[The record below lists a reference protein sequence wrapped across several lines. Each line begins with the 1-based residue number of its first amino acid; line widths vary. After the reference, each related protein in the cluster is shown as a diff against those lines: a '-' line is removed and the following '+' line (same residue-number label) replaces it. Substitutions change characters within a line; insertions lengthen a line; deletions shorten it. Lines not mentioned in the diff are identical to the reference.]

1 MQKYK
6 KGSKKLLNAWVSYD
20 WANSVYPLVIST
32 AIFPIYYGTLT
43 DDYIAFLGHSF
54 KNTALIS
61 YITAFAFVILVFL
74 SPLLSGIADYTGGKK
89 NFMKFFCY
97 SGSIACI
104 GLYWF
109 DLNTLNLSLTYYF
122 IALIG
127 FWASLVF
134 YNSYLPEIAYPEQQ
148 DKVSAKGYAMGY
160 LGSVVLLLINLI
172 MINFP
177 DLFGIIDS
185 NGVVAEIKAMKISF
199 IMVGV
204 WWFLFSQYTFYYLP
218 GRKYY
223 KQIRL
228 SDGAYK
234 KDSNV
239 IFSGFQELKSVWDE
253 LKDNQTLKTFLTA
266 FFIYSI
272 ALQTVILVATYF
284 GEAEISWDE
293 GEKTGG
299 LILSILL
306 IQLIAVVG
314 AILSAKM
321 SDKIGNL
328 KTLIILNIIWALI
341 CIFAYYVETSTEFYI
356 AAGFVG
362 LVMGGIQALSR
373 STFSKLIPAT
383 TKTTS
388 YFSFYD
394 ISQKLSIVVGM
405 TLFATI
411 DQITGSMRN
420 SILLFFIFFVAGAII
435 LIKLNKKTTL
445 NSSIG
450 IDIE

>member
-1 MQKYK
+1 MKKYK
-6 KGSKKLLNAWVSYD
+6 KGSKKLLNAWVIYD

-32 AIFPIYYGTLT
+32 AIFPIFYGMIT
-43 DDYIAFLGHSF
+43 DDYITFLGYSF

-89 NFMKFFCY
+89 FFMKFFCY
-97 SGSIACI
+97 SGSFACI
-104 GLYWF
+104 LLYWF
-109 DLNTLNLSLTYYF
+109 DIDNLNSSLVYYF

-160 LGSVVLLLINLI
+160 IGSVILLLVNLI
-172 MINFP
+172 MINYP
-177 DLFGIIDS
+177 EHFGIIDS

-204 WWFLFSQYTFYYLP
+204 WWFLFSQYTFYNLP

-223 KQIRL
+223 KQLRL
-228 SDGAYK
+228 NNNPSIENK
-234 KDSNV
+234 NL
-239 IFSGFQELKSVWDE
+239 IFSGFHELKVVWDE
-253 LKDNQTLKTFLTA
+253 LKNNQTLKVFLTA

-284 GEAEISWDE
+284 GEAEINWNE
-293 GEKTGG
+293 GEKTFG

-314 AILSAKM
+314 AILSAKI
-321 SDKIGNL
+321 SERIGNL
-328 KTLIILNIIWALI
+328 RTLISLNIIWALI
-341 CIFAYYVETSTEFYI
+341 CVFGYYIETPTEFYI
-356 AAGFVG
+356 AAGLVG

-373 STFSKLIPAT
+373 STFSKFIPPT
-383 TKTTS
+383 TNNTS

-394 ISQKLSIVVGM
+394 VSQKLSIVIGM

-420 SILLFFIFFVAGAII
+420 SILVFFVFFVVGAII
-435 LIKLNKKTTL
+435 LVKLNKK
-445 NSSIG
+445 IA
-450 IDIE
+450 

>member
-1 MQKYK
+1 MQKHK

-43 DDYIAFLGHSF
+43 DDYITFLGHSF

-218 GRKYY
+218 GRKHY

>member
-1 MQKYK
+1 MKKYK
-6 KGSKKLLNAWVSYD
+6 KGSKKLLNAWVIYD

-32 AIFPIYYGTLT
+32 AIFPIFYGMVTE
-43 DDYIAFLGHSF
+43 DYITFLGYSF

-89 NFMKFFCY
+89 FFMKFFCY
-97 SGSIACI
+97 SGSFACI
-104 GLYWF
+104 LLYWF
-109 DLNTLNLSLTYYF
+109 DIDNLNSSLVYYF

-160 LGSVVLLLINLI
+160 IGSVILLLVNLI
-172 MINFP
+172 MINYP
-177 DLFGIIDS
+177 EHFGIIDS

-204 WWFLFSQYTFYYLP
+204 WWFLFSQYTFYNLP

-223 KQIRL
+223 KQLRL
-228 SDGAYK
+228 NNNPSIENK
-234 KDSNV
+234 NL
-239 IFSGFQELKSVWDE
+239 IFSGFHELKVVWDE
-253 LKDNQTLKTFLTA
+253 LKNNQTLKVFLTA

-284 GEAEISWDE
+284 GEAEISWNE
-293 GEKTGG
+293 GEKTFG

-314 AILSAKM
+314 AILSAKI
-321 SDKIGNL
+321 SERIGNL
-328 KTLIILNIIWALI
+328 RTLISLNIIWALI
-341 CIFAYYVETSTEFYI
+341 CVFGYYIETPTEFYI
-356 AAGFVG
+356 AAGLVG

-373 STFSKLIPAT
+373 STFSKFIPST
-383 TKTTS
+383 INNTS

-394 ISQKLSIVVGM
+394 VSQKLSIVIGM

-420 SILLFFIFFVAGAII
+420 SILVFFVFFVVGAII
-435 LIKLNKKTTL
+435 LVKLNKK
-445 NSSIG
+445 IA
-450 IDIE
+450 

>member
-1 MQKYK
+1 MKKYK
-6 KGSKKLLNAWVSYD
+6 KGSKKLLNAWAIYD

-32 AIFPIYYGTLT
+32 AIFPIFYGIIT
-43 DDYIAFLGHSF
+43 DDYITFLGYSF

-89 NFMKFFCY
+89 FFMKFFCY
-97 SGSIACI
+97 SGSFACI
-104 GLYWF
+104 LLYWF
-109 DLNTLNLSLTYYF
+109 DIDNLNSSLVYYF

-160 LGSVVLLLINLI
+160 IGSVILLLVNLI
-172 MINFP
+172 MINYP
-177 DLFGIIDS
+177 ELFGIIDS

-199 IMVGV
+199 IMVGF
-204 WWFLFSQYTFYYLP
+204 WWFLFSQYTFYNLP
-218 GRKYY
+218 GREYY
-223 KQIRL
+223 KQLRL
-228 SDGAYK
+228 NNNSSIENK
-234 KDSNV
+234 NL
-239 IFSGFQELKSVWDE
+239 IFSGFHELKVVWDE
-253 LKDNQTLKTFLTA
+253 LKNNQILKVFLIA

-284 GEAEISWDE
+284 GEAEINWNE
-293 GEKTGG
+293 GEKTFG

-306 IQLIAVVG
+306 IQLIAVIG
-314 AILSAKM
+314 AILSAKI
-321 SDKIGNL
+321 SERIGNL
-328 KTLIILNIIWALI
+328 KTLISLNIIWALI
-341 CIFAYYVETSTEFYI
+341 CVFGYYVETSTEFYI
-356 AAGFVG
+356 AAGLVG

-373 STFSKLIPAT
+373 STFSKFIPST
-383 TKTTS
+383 TNNTS

-394 ISQKLSIVVGM
+394 VSQKLSIVIGM

-420 SILLFFIFFVAGAII
+420 SILVFLVFFVAGAII
-435 LIKLNKKTTL
+435 LAKLDKKIT
-445 NSSIG
+445 
-450 IDIE
+450 

>member
-1 MQKYK
+1 MKKYK
-6 KGSKKLLNAWVSYD
+6 KGSKKLLNAWAIYD

-32 AIFPIYYGTLT
+32 AIFPIYYGIIT
-43 DDYIAFLGHSF
+43 DDYINFLGYSF

-61 YITAFAFVILVFL
+61 YVTAFAFVILVFL
-74 SPLLSGIADYTGGKK
+74 SPLLSGIADYTGRKK
-89 NFMKFFCY
+89 FFMKVFCY
-97 SGSIACI
+97 SGSAACI
-104 GLYWF
+104 LLYWF
-109 DLNTLNLSLTYYF
+109 EIDNLSLSLLYYF

-134 YNSYLPEIAYPEQQ
+134 YNSYLPEIATPEQQ
-148 DKVSAKGYAMGY
+148 DRISAKGYAMGY
-160 LGSVVLLLINLI
+160 VGSVILLLVNLI

-177 DLFGIIDS
+177 EYFGISDS
-185 NGVVAEIKAMKISF
+185 NGVVAEIKAMKLSF

-204 WWFLFSQYTFYYLP
+204 WWFVFSQYSFYYLP

-223 KQIRL
+223 NAQKSLDNSSIN
-228 SDGAYK
+228 K
-234 KDSNV
+234 KSV
-239 IFSGFQELKSVWDE
+239 IFSGFHELKTVWDQ
-253 LKDNQTLKTFLTA
+253 LKNNQILKTFLLA

-284 GEAEISWDE
+284 GEAEISWGE
-293 GEKTGG
+293 GEKTFG

-306 IQLIAVVG
+306 IQLLAMFG
-314 AILSAKM
+314 ALVSAKI

-341 CIFAYYVETSTEFYI
+341 CVFGYYIESSTEFYV
-356 AAGFVG
+356 AAGLVG

-373 STFSKLIPAT
+373 STFSKLIPNT
-383 TKTTS
+383 TNNTS

-394 ISQKLSIVVGM
+394 VSQKLSIVIGM

-420 SILLFFIFFVAGAII
+420 SILLFLVFFVLGALI
-435 LIKLNKKTTL
+435 LIRLNKK
-445 NSSIG
+445 
-450 IDIE
+450 IEYNNLLA

>member
-43 DDYIAFLGHSF
+43 DDYITFLGHSF

-109 DLNTLNLSLTYYF
+109 NLNNLNLSLTYYF

-284 GEAEISWDE
+284 GEAEISWNE

-394 ISQKLSIVVGM
+394 ISQKLSIVTGM

-420 SILLFFIFFVAGAII
+420 SILLFFVFFVAGAII

-445 NSSIG
+445 NPSIG

>member
-1 MQKYK
+1 MKKYK
-6 KGSKKLLNAWVSYD
+6 KGSKKLLNAWAIYD

-32 AIFPIYYGTLT
+32 AIFPIFYGIITE
-43 DDYIAFLGHSF
+43 DYITFLGYSF

-89 NFMKFFCY
+89 FFMKFFCY
-97 SGSIACI
+97 SGSFACI
-104 GLYWF
+104 LLYWF
-109 DLNTLNLSLTYYF
+109 DIDNLNSSLVYYF

-134 YNSYLPEIAYPEQQ
+134 YNSYLPEIAHPEQQ

-160 LGSVVLLLINLI
+160 IGSVILLLVNLI
-172 MINFP
+172 MINYP
-177 DLFGIIDS
+177 DYFGITDS

-204 WWFLFSQYTFYYLP
+204 WWFLFSQYTFYHLP
-218 GRKYY
+218 GKKYY
-223 KQIRL
+223 KQLRL
-228 SDGAYK
+228 NNNSTIENK
-234 KDSNV
+234 NL
-239 IFSGFQELKSVWDE
+239 IFSGFHELKIVWDE
-253 LKDNQTLKTFLTA
+253 LKNNQILKVFLTA

-284 GEAEISWDE
+284 GEAEISWNE
-293 GEKTGG
+293 GEKTFG

-314 AILSAKM
+314 AILSAKI
-321 SDKIGNL
+321 SERIGNL
-328 KTLIILNIIWALI
+328 KTLISLNIIWALI
-341 CIFAYYVETSTEFYI
+341 CVFGYYIETSTEFYI
-356 AAGFVG
+356 AAGLVG

-373 STFSKLIPAT
+373 STFSKFIPST
-383 TKTTS
+383 TNNTS

-394 ISQKLSIVVGM
+394 VSQKLSIVIGM

-420 SILLFFIFFVAGAII
+420 SILVFLMFFVAGAII
-435 LIKLNKKTTL
+435 LARLNKKIT
-445 NSSIG
+445 
-450 IDIE
+450 

>member
-43 DDYIAFLGHSF
+43 DDYITFLGHSF

-74 SPLLSGIADYTGGKK
+74 SPLLSGIADYTGEKK

-445 NSSIG
+445 NPSIG

>member
-1 MQKYK
+1 MKKYK
-6 KGSKKLLNAWVSYD
+6 KGSKKLLNAWIVYD

-32 AIFPIYYGTLT
+32 AIFPIFYGMVTE
-43 DDYIAFLGHSF
+43 DYITFLGYSF

-89 NFMKFFCY
+89 IFMKFFCY
-97 SGSIACI
+97 SGSFACI
-104 GLYWF
+104 LLYWF
-109 DLNTLNLSLTYYF
+109 DIDNLNSSLVYYF

-134 YNSYLPEIAYPEQQ
+134 YNSYLPEIAYLEQQ
-148 DKVSAKGYAMGY
+148 DKVSARGYAMGY
-160 LGSVVLLLINLI
+160 IGSVILLLVNLI
-172 MINFP
+172 MINYP
-177 DLFGIIDS
+177 EHFGIIDS
-185 NGVVAEIKAMKISF
+185 NGVVAEIKAMKMSF

-204 WWFLFSQYTFYYLP
+204 WWFLFSQYTFYNLP

-223 KQIRL
+223 KQLRL
-228 SDGAYK
+228 K
-234 KDSNV
+234 KNSSIENKNL
-239 IFSGFQELKSVWDE
+239 IFSGFHELKVVWDE
-253 LKDNQTLKTFLTA
+253 LKNNQTLKVFLTA

-284 GEAEISWDE
+284 GEAEINWNE
-293 GEKTGG
+293 GEKTFG

-314 AILSAKM
+314 AILSAKI
-321 SDKIGNL
+321 SERIGNL
-328 KTLIILNIIWALI
+328 RTLISLNIIWALI
-341 CIFAYYVETSTEFYI
+341 CVFGYYIETPTEFYI
-356 AAGFVG
+356 AAGLVG

-373 STFSKLIPAT
+373 STFSKFIPPT
-383 TKTTS
+383 TNNTS

-394 ISQKLSIVVGM
+394 VSQKLSIVIGM

-420 SILLFFIFFVAGAII
+420 SILVFLVFFVAGAII
-435 LIKLNKKTTL
+435 LVRLNKK
-445 NSSIG
+445 IA
-450 IDIE
+450 

>member
-1 MQKYK
+1 MKKYK
-6 KGSKKLLNAWVSYD
+6 KGSKKLLNAWVIYD

-32 AIFPIYYGTLT
+32 AIFPIFYGMIT
-43 DDYIAFLGHSF
+43 DDYITFLGYSF

-89 NFMKFFCY
+89 FFMKFFCY
-97 SGSIACI
+97 SGSFACI
-104 GLYWF
+104 LLYWF
-109 DLNTLNLSLTYYF
+109 DIDNLNSSLVYYF

-160 LGSVVLLLINLI
+160 IGSVILLLVNLI
-172 MINFP
+172 MINYP
-177 DLFGIIDS
+177 EHFGIIDS

-204 WWFLFSQYTFYYLP
+204 WWFLFSQYTFYNLP

-223 KQIRL
+223 KQLRL
-228 SDGAYK
+228 NNNSSIENK
-234 KDSNV
+234 NL
-239 IFSGFQELKSVWDE
+239 IFSGFHELKVVWDE
-253 LKDNQTLKTFLTA
+253 LKNNQTLKVFLTA

-284 GEAEISWDE
+284 GEAEISWNE
-293 GEKTGG
+293 GEKTFG

-314 AILSAKM
+314 AILSAKI
-321 SDKIGNL
+321 SERIGNL
-328 KTLIILNIIWALI
+328 RTLISLNIIWALI
-341 CIFAYYVETSTEFYI
+341 CVFGYYVETSTEFYI
-356 AAGFVG
+356 AAGLVG

-373 STFSKLIPAT
+373 STFSKFIPST
-383 TKTTS
+383 INNTS

-394 ISQKLSIVVGM
+394 VSQKLSIVIGM

-420 SILLFFIFFVAGAII
+420 SILVFFVFFVVGAII
-435 LIKLNKKTTL
+435 LVKLNKK
-445 NSSIG
+445 IA
-450 IDIE
+450 

>member
-1 MQKYK
+1 MKKYK
-6 KGSKKLLNAWVSYD
+6 KGSKKLLNAWVIYD

-32 AIFPIYYGTLT
+32 AIFPIFYGMIT
-43 DDYIAFLGHSF
+43 DDYITFLGYSF

-89 NFMKFFCY
+89 FFMKFFCY
-97 SGSIACI
+97 SGSFACI
-104 GLYWF
+104 LLYWF
-109 DLNTLNLSLTYYF
+109 DIDNLNSSLVYYF

-160 LGSVVLLLINLI
+160 IGSVILLLVNLI
-172 MINFP
+172 MINYP
-177 DLFGIIDS
+177 EHFGIIDS

-204 WWFLFSQYTFYYLP
+204 WWFLFSQYTFYNLP

-223 KQIRL
+223 KQLRL
-228 SDGAYK
+228 NNNPSIENK
-234 KDSNV
+234 NL
-239 IFSGFQELKSVWDE
+239 IFSGFHELKVVWDE
-253 LKDNQTLKTFLTA
+253 LKNNQTLKVFLTA

-284 GEAEISWDE
+284 GEAEISWNE
-293 GEKTGG
+293 GEKTFG

-314 AILSAKM
+314 AILSAKI
-321 SDKIGNL
+321 SERIGNL
-328 KTLIILNIIWALI
+328 RTLISLNIIWALI
-341 CIFAYYVETSTEFYI
+341 CVFGYYVETSTEFYI
-356 AAGFVG
+356 AAGLVG

-373 STFSKLIPAT
+373 STFSKFIPST
-383 TKTTS
+383 INNTS

-394 ISQKLSIVVGM
+394 VSQKLSIVIGM

-420 SILLFFIFFVAGAII
+420 SILVFFVFFVVGAII
-435 LIKLNKKTTL
+435 LMKLNKK
-445 NSSIG
+445 IA
-450 IDIE
+450 

>member
-1 MQKYK
+1 MKKYK
-6 KGSKKLLNAWVSYD
+6 KGSKKLLNAWVIYD

-32 AIFPIYYGTLT
+32 AIFPIFYGMIT
-43 DDYIAFLGHSF
+43 DDYITFLGYSF

-89 NFMKFFCY
+89 FFMKFFCY
-97 SGSIACI
+97 SGSFACI
-104 GLYWF
+104 LLYWF
-109 DLNTLNLSLTYYF
+109 DIDNLNSSLVYYF

-160 LGSVVLLLINLI
+160 IGSVILLLVNLI
-172 MINFP
+172 MINYP
-177 DLFGIIDS
+177 EHFGIIDS

-204 WWFLFSQYTFYYLP
+204 WWFLFSQYTFYNLP

-223 KQIRL
+223 KQLRL
-228 SDGAYK
+228 NNNPYIENK
-234 KDSNV
+234 NL
-239 IFSGFQELKSVWDE
+239 IFSGFHELKVVWDE
-253 LKDNQTLKTFLTA
+253 LKNNQTLKVFLTA

-284 GEAEISWDE
+284 GEAEISWNE
-293 GEKTGG
+293 GEKTFG

-314 AILSAKM
+314 AILSAKI
-321 SDKIGNL
+321 SERIGNL
-328 KTLIILNIIWALI
+328 RTLISLNIIWALI
-341 CIFAYYVETSTEFYI
+341 CVFGYYVETSTEFYI
-356 AAGFVG
+356 AAGLVG

-373 STFSKLIPAT
+373 STFSKFIPPT
-383 TKTTS
+383 TNNTS

-394 ISQKLSIVVGM
+394 VSQKLSIVIGM

-420 SILLFFIFFVAGAII
+420 SILVFFVFFVVGAII
-435 LIKLNKKTTL
+435 LVKLNKK
-445 NSSIG
+445 IA
-450 IDIE
+450 

>member
-1 MQKYK
+1 MKKYK
-6 KGSKKLLNAWVSYD
+6 KGSKKLLNAWVIYD

-32 AIFPIYYGTLT
+32 AIFPIFYGMVTE
-43 DDYIAFLGHSF
+43 DYITFLGYSF

-89 NFMKFFCY
+89 FFMKFFCY
-97 SGSIACI
+97 SGSFACI
-104 GLYWF
+104 LLYWF
-109 DLNTLNLSLTYYF
+109 DIDNLNSSLVYYF

-160 LGSVVLLLINLI
+160 IGSVILLLVNLI
-172 MINFP
+172 MINYP
-177 DLFGIIDS
+177 EHFGIIDS

-204 WWFLFSQYTFYYLP
+204 WWFLFSQYTFYNLP

-223 KQIRL
+223 KQLRL
-228 SDGAYK
+228 NNNPSIENK
-234 KDSNV
+234 NL
-239 IFSGFQELKSVWDE
+239 IFSGFHELKVVWDE
-253 LKDNQTLKTFLTA
+253 LKNNQTLKVFLTA

-284 GEAEISWDE
+284 GEAEISWNE
-293 GEKTGG
+293 GEKTFG

-314 AILSAKM
+314 AILSAKI
-321 SDKIGNL
+321 SERIGNL
-328 KTLIILNIIWALI
+328 RTLISLNIIWALI
-341 CIFAYYVETSTEFYI
+341 CVFGYYVETSTEFYI
-356 AAGFVG
+356 AAGLVG

-373 STFSKLIPAT
+373 STFSKFIPST
-383 TKTTS
+383 INNTS

-394 ISQKLSIVVGM
+394 VSQKLSIVIGM

-420 SILLFFIFFVAGAII
+420 SILVFFVFFVVGAII
-435 LIKLNKKTTL
+435 LVKLNKK
-445 NSSIG
+445 IA
-450 IDIE
+450 

>member
-43 DDYIAFLGHSF
+43 DDYITFLGHSL

-89 NFMKFFCY
+89 LFMKLFCY

-104 GLYWF
+104 LLYWF
-109 DLNTLNLSLTYYF
+109 DLNNLNLSLTYYF

-284 GEAEISWDE
+284 GEAEISWNE

-306 IQLIAVVG
+306 IQLIAIVG

-341 CIFAYYVETSTEFYI
+341 CVFAYYVETSTEFYI
-356 AAGFVG
+356 AAGLVG

-420 SILLFFIFFVAGAII
+420 SILLFFVFFVAGAII

>member
-1 MQKYK
+1 MKKYK
-6 KGSKKLLNAWVSYD
+6 KGSKKLLNAWVVYD

-32 AIFPIYYGTLT
+32 AIFPIFYGMVTE
-43 DDYIAFLGHSF
+43 DYITFLGYSF

-89 NFMKFFCY
+89 FFMKFFCY
-97 SGSIACI
+97 SGSFACI
-104 GLYWF
+104 LLYWF
-109 DLNTLNLSLTYYF
+109 DIDNLNSSLVYYF

-160 LGSVVLLLINLI
+160 IGSVILLLVNLI
-172 MINFP
+172 MINYP
-177 DLFGIIDS
+177 EHFGIIDS
-185 NGVVAEIKAMKISF
+185 NGVVAEIKAMKMSF

-204 WWFLFSQYTFYYLP
+204 WWFLFSQYTFYNLP

-223 KQIRL
+223 KQLRL
-228 SDGAYK
+228 K
-234 KDSNV
+234 KNSSIENKNL
-239 IFSGFQELKSVWDE
+239 IFSGFHELKVVWDE
-253 LKDNQTLKTFLTA
+253 LKNNQTLKVFLTA

-284 GEAEISWDE
+284 GEAEINWNE
-293 GEKTGG
+293 GEKTFG

-314 AILSAKM
+314 AILSAKI
-321 SDKIGNL
+321 SERVGNL
-328 KTLIILNIIWALI
+328 RTLISLNIIWALI
-341 CIFAYYVETSTEFYI
+341 CVFGYYIETPTEFYI
-356 AAGFVG
+356 AAGLVG

-373 STFSKLIPAT
+373 STFSKFIPPT
-383 TKTTS
+383 TNTTS

-394 ISQKLSIVVGM
+394 VSQKLSIVIGM

-420 SILLFFIFFVAGAII
+420 SILVFLVFFVAGAII
-435 LIKLNKKTTL
+435 LVRLNKK
-445 NSSIG
+445 IA
-450 IDIE
+450 